1 MAGTKRTSP
10 ACPPGRRRAG
20 ACGRSDSNI
29 SAVGALA
36 SAPPVPGYG
45 PPGDPRAHP
54 RWTGRAGGS
63 TSKPTSWL
71 LLSRRSSDVVVTAMS
86 LAGTRRTSASAPA
99 MGTRRDC
106 QPRALDAV
114 GIGRSGRAGLGLGP
128 SPAGLGAG
136 RTGPGRPW
144 GGAGPGQAGLGARQE
159 RAWPILPVTDE
170 ASLRYPEH
178 RESGGIRD
186 DIDPPD
192 HRVTS
197 TSLADAV
204 GERGLIAPTKEP
216 SMLTCVPRRTVGG
229 QGPCARRPAAR

>member
-1 MAGTKRTSP
+1 MSTRAASRRGLRP
-10 ACPPGRRRAG
+10 FGLEHLGR
-20 ACGRSDSNI
+20 
-29 SAVGALA
+29 
-36 SAPPVPGYG
+36 
-45 PPGDPRAHP
+45 
-54 RWTGRAGGS
+54 GRAGQCATGAGVWPARRPSGS
-63 TSKPTSWL
+63 STLDRQGRRQHRKPTSWL